1 MSIADEIAGLARTR
15 ASDVDFD
22 SPYIKEAQ
30 SQGLDLPWW
39 EKLLG
44 AGFRKVFST
53 VAGAGAVIPLLAGSA
68 VISFPA
74 QQPVTL
80 AEDAEDKRKMLQLVV
95 MADAM
100 IHGRPMTEYESER
113 EMLKMLQN
121 LKILPKAVI
130 SEGHWTQKSGW
141 PMLAA

>member
-1 MSIADEIAGLARTR
+1 TLTPQSIADEIADLARTR

-53 VAGAGAVIPLLAGSA
+53 VAGAGT
-68 VISFPA
+68 